1 MFGKRGIG
9 VTTSLLLDLGCCI
22 SCQFTATTIKLK
34 LRMTHFEIA
43 YMSKMSSCRLKI
55 LLPLQLLSLAS
66 SLVGG
71 QQFFKTE
78 DGTELSLGV
87 PETLSKKCQ

>member
-1 MFGKRGIG
+1 MFGKRGIE

-22 SCQFTATTIKLK
+22 SCEFTATILELK
-34 LRMTHFEIA
+34 LHRTYFEVV
-43 YMSKMSSCRLKI
+43 YMSKMSAYRPKI
-55 LLPLQLLSLAS
+55 PLPLQLLSLAS

-78 DGTELSLGV
+78 DGTGLSLGV
-87 PETLSKKCQ
+87 PETLPKKCQ